1 VIEIDIDNLRRWIGR
16 TESRSESI
24 TAMPA
29 MQLAATLD
37 RSSDGIQ
44 DGLELPPL
52 YHWLYFLP
60 VCRQS
65 ELGDDGHPALGG
77 FLPPIPLPR
86 RMWASSTIEFLQPL
100 TIGERATRDSEI
112 LDVQLKN
119 GRSGSLVFVKLQHTI
134 SCSARVALREIQE
147 LVYRDQPRAGD
158 AMPPPAPA
166 PDAPHSHSEVKPSS
180 VLLFRYSALTFNAHR
195 IHFDR
200 SYATAVEGYPSL
212 VVHGPLVA
220 TLLVDNL
227 IREIGAARLR
237 RFQFRALR
245 PLFDHEPFSIC
256 WQRQAEPDEFRLWTR
271 DARGALCTEAS
282 ATAE

>member
-1 VIEIDIDNLRRWIGR
+1 
-16 TESRSESI
+16 
-24 TAMPA
+24 

-37 RSSDGIQ
+37 RANGGIQ
-44 DGLELPPL
+44 DGVELPPL

-65 ELGDDGHPALGG
+65 ELGNDGHPALGG

-86 RMWASSTIEFLQPL
+86 RMWASSTIEFIHPL
-100 TIGERATRDSEI
+100 RIGEFATRDTEI
-112 LDVQLKN
+112 LDVQLKK

-134 SCSARVALREIQE
+134 SCTAGVAIREVQE
-147 LVYRDQPRAGD
+147 LVYRDHPKPGD
-158 AMPPPAPA
+158 AMPSPAPA
-166 PDAPHSHSEVKPSS
+166 PFEPHAHTKIKPTA

-212 VVHGPLVA
+212 VVQGPLVA

-227 IREIGAARLR
+227 MREVGAARLR

-245 PLFDHEPFSIC
+245 PLFDHEPLDVC
-256 WQRQAEPDEFRLWTR
+256 WQRLPEPNQFRLWTLNT
-271 DARGALCTEAS
+271 DGAMCTEAS

>member
-1 VIEIDIDNLRRWIGR
+1 MIEINLDDLRRWIGR
-16 TESRSESI
+16 TESRTELI
-24 TAMPA
+24 AAMPA

-37 RSSDGIQ
+37 HSSAGIHDGM
-44 DGLELPPL
+44 ELPPL

-60 VCRQS
+60 LCRQS
-65 ELGDDGHPALGG
+65 ELGEDGHPALGG

-86 RMWASSTIEFLQPL
+86 RMWASSTIEFSHPL
-100 TIGERATRDSEI
+100 RIGELATRDSEI
-112 LDVQLKN
+112 LDVQLKK
-119 GRSGSLVFVKLQHTI
+119 GRTGSLVFVKLRHTI
-134 SCSARVALREIQE
+134 LSSGRVAIREIQD
-147 LVYRDQPRAGD
+147 LVYRDQPKSGD
-158 AMPPPAPA
+158 ALPPPA
-166 PDAPHSHSEVKPSS
+166 DAPPDPDSQSEVKPTA

-200 SYATAVEGYPSL
+200 SYAAAVEGYPSL

-227 IREIGAARLR
+227 MRAIGAARLR

-245 PLFDHEPFSIC
+245 ALFDHEPFSVC
-256 WQRQAEPDEFRLWTR
+256 WQRRAEPNEFRLWTR
-271 DARGALCTEAS
+271 DARGAMCTEAS

>member
-1 VIEIDIDNLRRWIGR
+1 MIEINLDHLRRWIGR
-16 TESRSESI
+16 TESRSELI
-24 TAMPA
+24 AAMPA

-44 DGLELPPL
+44 DGMELPPL

-86 RMWASSTIEFLQPL
+86 RMWASSTIEFPQPL
-100 TIGERATRDSEI
+100 RIGALATRDSEI
-112 LDVQLKN
+112 LDVQLKK
-119 GRSGSLVFVKLQHTI
+119 GRTGSLMFVKLQHTI
-134 SCSARVALREIQE
+134 SCGAGVAIREVQD
-147 LVYRDQPRAGD
+147 LVYRDHPKSGD
-158 AMPPPAPA
+158 ATPLPADAPA
-166 PDAPHSHSEVKPSS
+166 DAESQSEITPTS

-200 SYATAVEGYPSL
+200 RYATAVEGYPSL

-227 IREIGAARLR
+227 MRQTGAARLR
-237 RFQFRALR
+237 QFQFRALR
-245 PLFDHEPFSIC
+245 PLFDHEPFFVS
-256 WQRQAEPDEFRLWTR
+256 WQRLPEPNQFSLWTR
-271 DARGALCTEAS
+271 NVRGAMCTEAR
-282 ATAE
+282 AIAE

>member
-1 VIEIDIDNLRRWIGR
+1 MIEVDVDDLRRWIGR
-16 TESRSESI
+16 TERRCESI
-24 TAMPA
+24 AAVPA
-29 MQLAATLD
+29 AQLAATLD
-37 RSSDGIQ
+37 RSGIGLQ
-44 DGLELPPL
+44 DGMELPPL

-65 ELGDDGHPALGG
+65 DLSADGHPARGL
-77 FLPPIPLPR
+77 FLPPVPLPR

-100 TIGERATRDSEI
+100 IIGESATRDSEI
-112 LDVQLKN
+112 LDVQLKK
-119 GRSGSLVFVKLQHTI
+119 GRSGSLVFLKLQHTI
-134 SCSARVALREIQE
+134 SCSAGAAIREIQE
-147 LVYRDQPRAGD
+147 IVYRDLPKAGE
-158 AMPPPAPA
+158 AMPLPAQA
-166 PDAPHSHSEVKPSS
+166 PDEPHAHTEVKPSS

-220 TLLVDNL
+220 TLLVDTL
-227 IREIGAARLR
+227 MREIGAARLR

-245 PLFDHEPFSIC
+245 PLFDQEPFHIC
-256 WQRQAEPDEFRLWTR
+256 WQRLPEPGQFRLWTR
-271 DARGALCTEAS
+271 DSRGAMCTDAS